1 MNIEKISGDGMIHG
15 RFQPFTIGHMQHLK
29 RAFSRVQR
37 GNKLYI
43 GITKPFSTDS
53 GISEGD
59 DHRDN
64 KNSNPYTFEQRR
76 EMIYTSI
83 EMDPIIQDRLDDVII
98 IPWSM
103 NNTEDLDKIIDF
115 FMPDKS
121 VVQFMNIIPNDGWE
135 YEKQRLLQNRG
146 FITVNLVN
154 PSRPRITSATE
165 VRKKY
170 KSKSKDWTDIVPE
183 GTEHILRLLEENPE
197 IIKQEYTSIDEFLNE
212 CKKLTTKESIANA
225 VLPRTPYQQEK
236 VDEASVKMQDLIEEK
251 GDNSINGK

>member
-1 MNIEKISGDGMIHG
+1 MIHG

-29 RAFSRVQR
+29 RALRRVER

-43 GITKPFSTDS
+43 GITKPFITDN
-53 GISEGD
+53 GISKGD
-59 DHRDN
+59 DHRDS

-83 EMDPIIQDRLDDVII
+83 KMDTVIQERLDDVII

-115 FMPDKS
+115 FMPDKN

-154 PSRPRITSATE
+154 PSKPRITSATE
-165 VRKKY
+165 VRKRY
-170 KSKSKDWTDIVPE
+170 KSKSKDWTDIVPK
-183 GTEHILRLLEENPE
+183 GTEHVLRLLEEDSE
-197 IIKQEYTSIDEFLNE
+197 TIKQEYTSIDEFLYE

-225 VLPRTPYQQEK
+225 VLPRTPEQQEK
-236 VDEASVKMQDLIEEK
+236 VYQASIKMQDLIKEK
-251 GDNSINGK
+251 GDKSLNGK